1 MVVVHRDGTEL
12 VRWGVPL
19 DDRPDL
25 DVVDELA
32 HVALAAKRA
41 EAALLL
47 YVFCPRLASIIDLV
61 GLRDALHAQGP
72 ADLIDEGC

>member
-1 MVVVHRDGTEL
+1 VVVVLRDGTEL

-41 EAALLL
+41 EVALLL
-47 YVFCPRLASIIDLV
+47 DVRCPRLAEIIDLV
-61 GLRDALHAQGP
+61 GLGDALHAQGP
-72 ADLIDEGC
+72 ADLADEGC